1 MKKTITLVFIG
12 FVSIFSF
19 GQNKILFDNSKGEVA
34 GNADWIIDADTY
46 NLGISSTGEYL
57 GGFESNAQRY
67 PTPAQ
72 SGITSSTTEDYWTG
86 AISYWAV
93 DCAKKGY
100 TVETL
105 PWNGQITYGV
115 STNTQDLSNYKAFIV
130 TEPNLVFTASEK
142 AAIIHFVQNGGGLF
156 MIADHDVS
164 DRNGDGWDSPHIWN
178 DLMST
183 NTVTTNPFGITF
195 DYVDL
200 SATYSNVLNSSTDPI
215 LHGTAGNVTK
225 MQLSG
230 GTTMTLDTAA
240 NASVKGVIFKTGA
253 STTGTT
259 NVLFAYGTYG
269 SGKFCAVGDSSI
281 ADDGTGD
288 PNDTLYD
295 GYITDAQ
302 GNHQKLLMNATI
314 WLMTST
320 LATENFQ
327 SSDITFSIMPNP
339 TQNKNITVSYNIT
352 NQENTQLEIVD
363 NLGRTIISKKVNNL
377 DKMMDIDAS
386 YLENGIYFC
395 KISNSNSVK
404 TVPFILQ

>member
-1 MKKTITLVFIG
+1 MKKITTLVLIS
-12 FVSIFSF
+12 FVSIISF

-46 NLGISSTGEYL
+46 NLGINSTGEYI

-72 SGITSSTTEDYWTG
+72 SGITSTTPESYWTG

-115 STNTQDLSNYKAFIV
+115 TTNAQDLSNYKAFFV
-130 TEPNLVFTASEK
+130 TEPNLVFTATEK
-142 AAIIHFVQNGGGLF
+142 TAIINFVQNGGSLF

-178 DLMST
+178 DLMDNNS
-183 NTVTTNPFGITF
+183 VATNPFGITF

-200 SATYSNVLNSSTDPI
+200 SATYSNVLNSATDPI

-225 MQLSG
+225 IQLSG
-230 GTTMTLDTAA
+230 GTTMTLNTTA
-240 NASVKGVIFKTGA
+240 NTSVKGVIFKTGA

-269 SGKFCAVGDSSI
+269 SGKFCAVGDSSV

-288 PNDTLYD
+288 PSDTLYD

-314 WLMTST
+314 WLMST
-320 LATENFQ
+320 TLTTENFQ
-327 SSDITFSIMPNP
+327 NSNLSFSILPNP
-339 TQNKNITVSYNIT
+339 TQNKMVTIAYNIE
-352 NQENTQLEIVD
+352 NQEETKLEIVD
-363 NLGRTIISKKVNNL
+363 NLGRVVISKNVNII
-377 DKMMDIDAS
+377 DQMMTIDATN
-386 YLENGIYFC
+386 LENGMYFC
-395 KISNSNSVK
+395 RFSNTNSIK
-404 TVPFILQ
+404 TIPFILQ